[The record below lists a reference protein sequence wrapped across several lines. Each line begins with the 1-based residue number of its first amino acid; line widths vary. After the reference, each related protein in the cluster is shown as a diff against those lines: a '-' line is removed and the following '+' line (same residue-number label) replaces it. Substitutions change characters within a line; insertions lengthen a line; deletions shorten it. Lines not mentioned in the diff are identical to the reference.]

1 MFVHA
6 VYFWLR
12 PELNEEQRA
21 TFIAGVNSLATVGT
35 VQHSFI
41 GVPAS
46 TDRPVIDRSYSY
58 AAVLVFENK
67 QGHDDYQVDPIHLNF
82 VEECGTFWSKVL
94 IYDSV
99 SP

>member
-12 PELNEEQRA
+12 AGLDEEQRA
-21 TFIAGVNSLATVGT
+21 TFIQGVNSLATVAT
-35 VQHSFI
+35 VRHAFI

-46 TDRPVIDRSYSY
+46 TDRPVIERSYSH
-58 AAVLVFENK
+58 AVVLVFEDK
-67 QGHDDYQVDPIHLNF
+67 QGHDDYQVDPIHLRF
-82 VEECGTFWSKVL
+82 VEECGTLWSKVT